1 MNTIPDATFQQKAI
15 AAWGDDLPDWVAEL
29 ARLADQHGLK
39 SAGARISYSFGAVS
53 SVIGNKYKGDL
64 GAVEGAVRGALMG
77 LTVNCPA
84 QGEIGRH
91 QCLNWQSLPYGTS
104 DSTRVRVYRACR
116 SGCPHSRLKQKSQ
129 VNSKKEFEN
138 VE

>member
-1 MNTIPDATFQQKAI
+1 MSVQVTTSFELKCRM
-15 AAWGDDLPDWVAEL
+15 AWGNNTPDWVAEL
-29 ARLADQHGLK
+29 AVLADQHGLK
-39 SAGARISYSFGAVS
+39 AAGERIKYSYGAIS
-53 SVIGNKYKGDL
+53 SIINNKYKGDL
-64 GAVEGAVRGALMG
+64 KAVEGAVRGALMG

-84 QGEIGRH
+84 QGPIGRH

-129 VNSKKEFEN
+129 INVTKEYQNAE
-138 VE
+138 